1 MDGKGQ
7 LDPSVQISTLI
18 DGNPE
23 LNARTETMSPS
34 NIEDAPPEN
43 VDSNT
48 KSVAADSHDFK
59 SPALAQES
67 NVIKSPT
74 LSVLGNVQDEP
85 CGNVVKALVEEPQP
99 PPTPPRVSLR
109 LSPAVLARKP
119 RSPPSLWLRPS
130 QVMSSSSSVLFCF
143 HFGS

>member
-85 CGNVVKALVEEPQP
+85 CGNAQCVLCSVRCPCIF
-99 PPTPPRVSLR
+99 S
-109 LSPAVLARKP
+109 SPMFSMQIL
-119 RSPPSLWLRPS
+119 
-130 QVMSSSSSVLFCF
+130 
-143 HFGS
+143 